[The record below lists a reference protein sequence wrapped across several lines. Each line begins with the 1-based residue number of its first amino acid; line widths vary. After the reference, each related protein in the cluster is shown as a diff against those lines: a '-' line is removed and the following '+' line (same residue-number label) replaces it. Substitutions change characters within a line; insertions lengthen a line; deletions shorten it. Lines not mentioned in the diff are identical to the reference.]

1 MKTRPQWSRWISAP
15 VAPFFWFDVER
26 ISRCGHAFVSLDAD
40 RASGGQV
47 LAAAALLASG
57 ALMLF
62 AAYLKIFLGRREGEG
77 QNLAAGLEANP
88 GTQLGSAT
96 GAGLL
101 GGTARAT

>member
-1 MKTRPQWSRWISAP
+1 
-15 VAPFFWFDVER
+15 
-26 ISRCGHAFVSLDAD
+26 
-40 RASGGQV
+40 
-47 LAAAALLASG
+47 
-57 ALMLF
+57 MLF